1 MGGLTSSINC
11 LEVSSK
17 HTTGHS
23 GSRSS
28 WYRSRTSSI
37 RATNSPLT
45 LGMHHSLF
53 FHGLSVFFSIWRMV
67 SREMLSA
74 NSIAT
79 TLSASSCSVQLVCPS
94 GASLHVMATRCAS
107 CLPSSF
113 RLRPGRGLSLIAA
126 SSPSV
131 TNRVRTLPTVLAL
144 SETASATSRSDS
156 PWSAFNSA
164 SARFTVRANDLPR
177 CHLNQ
182 IGSFGLCQLDFVFD
196 GRHIQTRPH

>member
-1 MGGLTSSINC
+1 
-11 LEVSSK
+11 
-17 HTTGHS
+17 
-23 GSRSS
+23 
-28 WYRSRTSSI
+28 
-37 RATNSPLT
+37 
-45 LGMHHSLF
+45 
-53 FHGLSVFFSIWRMV
+53 
-67 SREMLSA
+67 MLSA

-164 SARFTVRANDLPR
+164 SARFTVRANDLP
-177 CHLNQ
+177 Q
-182 IGSFGLCQLDFVFD
+182 WATSFRSDRSDSVSSTLYLMAGISRQGLTKRLCTSLINFSYYINTLWK
-196 GRHIQTRPH
+196 RY